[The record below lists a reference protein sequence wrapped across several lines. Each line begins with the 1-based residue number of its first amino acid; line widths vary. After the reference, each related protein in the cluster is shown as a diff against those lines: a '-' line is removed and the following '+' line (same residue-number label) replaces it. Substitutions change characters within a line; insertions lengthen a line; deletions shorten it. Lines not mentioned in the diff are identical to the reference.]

1 MNLNER
7 QLEAVKY
14 ISGPCL
20 VIAGAGS
27 GKTRVITSKI
37 EYLLDTCGYPG
48 YSVAAVTFTNKAARE
63 MKERVFRSVSPEAA
77 EGLIVTTFHSL
88 GLRIIRTESSRIG
101 LRSNFMLFD
110 ERDKEILVRSIL
122 SEIMPSAD
130 SDDFSKDDVERL
142 LSFISSCKMDMVEPE
157 DSQARAE
164 DASGILASRVYSRY
178 AAMMQSYGALDL
190 DDLIYLP
197 VIFFRSHPDVL
208 ARWQRRLRYILVD
221 EYQDTNSCQYELLK
235 LLAGERQAFTV
246 VGDDDQSIYSWRGAR
261 PENIDLLIRDFPQTK
276 VIKLEQNYRS
286 TGRILKCANALI
298 SSNSHTFGK
307 KLFSSADFGPKVN
320 VFVTKDDERQAE
332 LLSGEILGST
342 YMHHARWK
350 DYAVLYRSSHLSRVI
365 EKAFVRNRIPY
376 RISGSV
382 SFFDRSEVKDFL
394 SYFRLILNH
403 DDDNAFLRVVNTP
416 RRDIGAATT
425 EKLGIFARKHGMSMF
440 DAAQSALF
448 QKEVGAGTFRS
459 LGEFC
464 EFISDRTSQAEDD
477 ARGMAESLADDL
489 GYGAYLSASSKS
501 EDIAGIRMRNVEQL
515 VSWLTEKLD
524 GNPRE
529 HLEPQSFEASVHSLC
544 TRDMLEHS
552 SLGEDDEELDQ
563 VQLMTLHAS
572 KGLEFPYVYIIGME
586 EGVLPHQSAIDEGDV
601 TEERRLCYVGITR
614 AMRELNL
621 MEVKTRRGAGRSM
634 RRQGENDGDGKNRRG
649 SPDDSKMTESRFI
662 GELPSE
668 DLDIHNETR
677 PKTEDEKAAE
687 AKNVSMLLKEFLQS
701 GG

>member
-298 SSNSHTFGK
+298 SANSHTFGK

-365 EKAFVRNRIPY
+365 EKAFV
-376 RISGSV
+376 
-382 SFFDRSEVKDFL
+382 E
-394 SYFRLILNH
+394 RL
-403 DDDNAFLRVVNTP
+403 
-416 RRDIGAATT
+416 
-425 EKLGIFARKHGMSMF
+425 
-440 DAAQSALF
+440 
-448 QKEVGAGTFRS
+448 
-459 LGEFC
+459 
-464 EFISDRTSQAEDD
+464 
-477 ARGMAESLADDL
+477 
-489 GYGAYLSASSKS
+489 
-501 EDIAGIRMRNVEQL
+501 
-515 VSWLTEKLD
+515 
-524 GNPRE
+524 
-529 HLEPQSFEASVHSLC
+529 
-544 TRDMLEHS
+544 
-552 SLGEDDEELDQ
+552 
-563 VQLMTLHAS
+563 
-572 KGLEFPYVYIIGME
+572 
-586 EGVLPHQSAIDEGDV
+586 VL
-601 TEERRLCYVGITR
+601 
-614 AMRELNL
+614 
-621 MEVKTRRGAGRSM
+621 
-634 RRQGENDGDGKNRRG
+634 
-649 SPDDSKMTESRFI
+649 
-662 GELPSE
+662 
-668 DLDIHNETR
+668 
-677 PKTEDEKAAE
+677 
-687 AKNVSMLLKEFLQS
+687 
-701 GG
+701 

>member
-298 SSNSHTFGK
+298 SANSHTFGK

-394 SYFRLILNH
+394 SY
-403 DDDNAFLRVVNTP
+403 
-416 RRDIGAATT
+416 
-425 EKLGIFARKHGMSMF
+425 
-440 DAAQSALF
+440 
-448 QKEVGAGTFRS
+448 
-459 LGEFC
+459 
-464 EFISDRTSQAEDD
+464 
-477 ARGMAESLADDL
+477 
-489 GYGAYLSASSKS
+489 
-501 EDIAGIRMRNVEQL
+501 
-515 VSWLTEKLD
+515 
-524 GNPRE
+524 
-529 HLEPQSFEASVHSLC
+529 
-544 TRDMLEHS
+544 
-552 SLGEDDEELDQ
+552 
-563 VQLMTLHAS
+563 
-572 KGLEFPYVYIIGME
+572 
-586 EGVLPHQSAIDEGDV
+586 
-601 TEERRLCYVGITR
+601 
-614 AMRELNL
+614 
-621 MEVKTRRGAGRSM
+621 
-634 RRQGENDGDGKNRRG
+634 
-649 SPDDSKMTESRFI
+649 
-662 GELPSE
+662 
-668 DLDIHNETR
+668 
-677 PKTEDEKAAE
+677 
-687 AKNVSMLLKEFLQS
+687 
-701 GG
+701 

>member
-261 PENIDLLIRDFPQTK
+261 PENIDL
-276 VIKLEQNYRS
+276 
-286 TGRILKCANALI
+286 
-298 SSNSHTFGK
+298 SSGTS
-307 KLFSSADFGPKVN
+307 
-320 VFVTKDDERQAE
+320 
-332 LLSGEILGST
+332 
-342 YMHHARWK
+342 
-350 DYAVLYRSSHLSRVI
+350 
-365 EKAFVRNRIPY
+365 
-376 RISGSV
+376 
-382 SFFDRSEVKDFL
+382 
-394 SYFRLILNH
+394 
-403 DDDNAFLRVVNTP
+403 LR
-416 RRDIGAATT
+416 RR
-425 EKLGIFARKHGMSMF
+425 
-440 DAAQSALF
+440 
-448 QKEVGAGTFRS
+448 
-459 LGEFC
+459 
-464 EFISDRTSQAEDD
+464 
-477 ARGMAESLADDL
+477 
-489 GYGAYLSASSKS
+489 
-501 EDIAGIRMRNVEQL
+501 
-515 VSWLTEKLD
+515 
-524 GNPRE
+524 
-529 HLEPQSFEASVHSLC
+529 
-544 TRDMLEHS
+544 
-552 SLGEDDEELDQ
+552 
-563 VQLMTLHAS
+563 
-572 KGLEFPYVYIIGME
+572 
-586 EGVLPHQSAIDEGDV
+586 
-601 TEERRLCYVGITR
+601 
-614 AMRELNL
+614 
-621 MEVKTRRGAGRSM
+621 
-634 RRQGENDGDGKNRRG
+634 
-649 SPDDSKMTESRFI
+649 
-662 GELPSE
+662 
-668 DLDIHNETR
+668 
-677 PKTEDEKAAE
+677 
-687 AKNVSMLLKEFLQS
+687 
-701 GG
+701 